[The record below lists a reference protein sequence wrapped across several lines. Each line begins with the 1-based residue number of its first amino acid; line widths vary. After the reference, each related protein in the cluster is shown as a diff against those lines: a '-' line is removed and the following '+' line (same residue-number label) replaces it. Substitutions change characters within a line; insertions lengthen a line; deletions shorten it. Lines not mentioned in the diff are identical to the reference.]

1 MRAYPVW
8 PAEGSISLRIHMRK
22 VSSAKV
28 QAMADRMVQGLWKL
42 ETPVVIAVEDLLTQ
56 QPKRR

>member
-1 MRAYPVW
+1 
-8 PAEGSISLRIHMRK
+8 MRK

-42 ETPVVIAVEDLLTQ
+42 ETPVAIAVEDLLTQ